1 MAVGPRTAMGTQG
14 WGRVPAET
22 YQIGQQT
29 RAHEGSVFALCR
41 RRDGTV
47 LSGGGKDRRVLS
59 WSPALSL
66 LQEAEVR
73 TPPRP
78 PPSPPEPSL
87 LDVKEGGGGVTPK
100 QIPERFG
107 AVRTIAEG
115 PGEELLVGT
124 TRNALLRGTLSGG
137 FTAIVQVGTAGG
149 RPPCG
154 PPGGQRGDTAGG
166 GR

>member
-87 LDVKEGGGGVTPK
+87 LDVKEGGGG
-100 QIPERFG
+100 G
-107 AVRTIAEG
+107 
-115 PGEELLVGT
+115 
-124 TRNALLRGTLSGG
+124 
-137 FTAIVQVGTAGG
+137 
-149 RPPCG
+149 
-154 PPGGQRGDTAGG
+154 
-166 GR
+166 

>member
-78 PPSPPEPSL
+78 PPALPNHPCWML
-87 LDVKEGGGGVTPK
+87 RKEGGG
-100 QIPERFG
+100 
-107 AVRTIAEG
+107 
-115 PGEELLVGT
+115 
-124 TRNALLRGTLSGG
+124 
-137 FTAIVQVGTAGG
+137 
-149 RPPCG
+149 
-154 PPGGQRGDTAGG
+154 
-166 GR
+166 